1 MKKEVNIHFVPVT
14 LSIDPLIAK
23 YLHFK
28 PAVIDSLSKEIQV
41 SISVND
47 SQGTIT
53 ISQTD
58 SSPPDWPSTSTERLQ
73 YLLSEMLCR
82 VDVPIPQSA
91 ATQLYPIIMQQCAE
105 RGLQYAVS
113 VAGDIGLVA
122 KLQQNV
128 HELCSRTVQQA
139 EVVNL
144 NPEDYAFFKGY
155 MLPIVQKK
163 YPSLK
168 MKCHD
173 LDNSLSADGSIR
185 DVVQL
190 KEMLP
195 QYLVHYRASVSL
207 QPPAIQFLQTEKG
220 SEILQSILRGTK
232 LVPFFTQPSSDTQKV
247 TLLLLSTRD
256 EAYQAENVAMKVADQ
271 IQLTTISLP
280 KYFQSHVAQGPKFA
294 SQKES
299 LFKKYAHLSV
309 VQEGKLILVSTAD
322 ILPQVSKAFDHFITE
337 ECSITAN
344 IHMKKGVWRLLHSS
358 MEKRWTDLVGEM
370 RENGVTIASSSEPSS
385 QKPFVKIKGEPDK
398 VEAAKEKIQELQ
410 ESVEEHEFACPGIC
424 RFLNDPIGQMF
435 VKCIESDAG
444 VCIEMGVKAEE
455 GDKLCADDLSSNSR
469 FTHEDTIHIYGPTY
483 QSAKSA
489 EKQLILRFNSQFV
502 TQPVSKPI
510 IATLSDDTVSKLEE
524 IANSHSVDIHID
536 RDLHFIRLHGY
547 QSDVRK
553 VNDKVL
559 DVLADVNQ
567 EKIMRDCA
575 KVVFKFINWV
585 RNVSE
590 EMKEVYDEVTSFEI
604 EQAYQRKIEYESS
617 NNAKKFVIDFETM
630 EERDLVTGDVV
641 KVLRVELSEGN

>member
-1 MKKEVNIHFVPVT
+1 MKKEVNIRFIPVT

-41 SISVND
+41 SISVDD
-47 SQGTIT
+47 SLGTIT
-53 ISQTD
+53 ISETD
-58 SSPPDWPSTSTERLQ
+58 SSPPDWPFTSTKRLQ

-91 ATQLYPIIMQQCAE
+91 ATQLYSIIMQQCAE
-105 RGLQYAVS
+105 GGLQYAVS

-128 HELCSRTVQQA
+128 HELCNQTVQQS
-139 EVVNL
+139 EVVKL
-144 NPEDYAFFKGY
+144 NPEDYTYFKEN
-155 MLPIVQKK
+155 MLPVVQKM
-163 YPSLK
+163 YPGLK

-173 LDNSLSADGSIR
+173 LDNSLSADGSIG
-185 DVVQL
+185 DVAQL

-247 TLLLLSTRD
+247 TLLLLSTQD
-256 EAYQAENVAMKVADQ
+256 EAYQAEDVAMKVADR

-322 ILPQVSKAFDHFITE
+322 ILPQVSKAFDHFITK
-337 ECSITAN
+337 ECFITAN

-370 RENGVTIASSSEPSS
+370 RENCVTIASSSEPSS
-385 QKPFVKIKGEPDK
+385 QKPFLKIKGEADK
-398 VEAAKEKIQELQ
+398 VEAAKKKIQELQ
-410 ESVEEHEFACPGIC
+410 DSVEEHEFACPGIR
-424 RFLNDPIGQMF
+424 RFFNDQIGQMF
-435 VKCIESDAG
+435 VKCIESNAG
-444 VCIEMGVKAEE
+444 VCIEMGVKDE
-455 GDKLCADDLSSNSR
+455 GYKLCADDLSSNSQ
-469 FTHEDTIHIYGPTY
+469 FTHEDIIHIYSPTY

-489 EKQLILRFNSQFV
+489 EKQLMRSVKSQFV
-502 TQPVSKPI
+502 TKTVSEPI
-510 IATLSDDTVSKLEE
+510 IATLSDDAVSKFEE
-524 IANSHSVDIHID
+524 IANPHSVDIHID
-536 RDLHFIRLHGY
+536 RDLHFVRLHGY

-604 EQAYQRKIEYESS
+604 EQAYQQKIEYESS
-617 NNAKKFVIDFETM
+617 NNTKKFVIDFETM